1 MAELRWFLHL
11 GIAKTERS
19 DQSSILWFHGVEIWK
34 RWFYCF
40 FVFFF
45 FYQRQARNVYINGK
59 KEHNKSPLKP
69 LESPKDKYRI
79 IVEWCVKTESDS
91 ITPVLVHRTP
101 WPTAGIILTAP
112 ATGNVTDESVFGFPT
127 SFSHP
132 INRLLKF
139 YWINYKAFWPV
150 IVSIAESSNWDGEW
164 LPYRVQCVLDHLCF
178 VADGEPANK
187 ITEIRPLERV
197 APL

>member
-1 MAELRWFLHL
+1 M
-11 GIAKTERS
+11 K
-19 DQSSILWFHGVEIWK
+19 
-34 RWFYCF
+34 
-40 FVFFF
+40 
-45 FYQRQARNVYINGK
+45 
-59 KEHNKSPLKP
+59 
-69 LESPKDKYRI
+69 SPKDKERV

-91 ITPVLVHRTP
+91 ITPVLVLRTP

-112 ATGNVTDESVFGFPT
+112 ATGNVTDKSVLKNGFMVFRT

-132 INRLLKF
+132 INRLLNF
-139 YWINYKAFWPV
+139 YWTHYKAFWPV

-187 ITEIRPLERV
+187 ITEIRPLESV
-197 APL
+197 AHLFCSDCLDENELALSIVCFPCNAPKCFVFCYIWFICFKCIQGT